1 MKRVNVVLS
10 NLIQNGRVIVDI
22 PGVEHI
28 ERAFQAESVH
38 LLNDVERVVYS
49 DEMCD
54 GEKIAFHEKLLAET

>member
-28 ERAFQAESVH
+28 ERAFQAS
-38 LLNDVERVVYS
+38 
-49 DEMCD
+49 
-54 GEKIAFHEKLLAET
+54 IF